1 MINRV
6 SGAGHRG
13 ISPSGVS
20 RSAFGSRLRVPAAD
34 GRDAD
39 SRVADARAR
48 HPSPEVGSTFAQ
60 ELRSDLHLCT
70 VFSPALNA
78 SRFVRLLYFHQHF
91 ATPRGASGTRSYEF
105 ARALIARGHQV
116 TIVCGAHAQ
125 SGLELP
131 YDAERGWHRGDVDGI
146 DVISLPLAYAN
157 RDSLIR
163 RGWTFLRFALRSV
176 RLALQLDYDLAFATS
191 TPITAVIP
199 GLAAKW
205 FRGKPFVFEVRDL
218 WPELPRALGLRNPFV
233 LGGMSLL
240 EFLGYR
246 SADACIG
253 LSPGIVD
260 GIRARADERLPVTM
274 IPNGCDL
281 EVFHPSKRAK
291 LKLPG
296 IGLDDFVAGFTG
308 AHGVANGLD
317 ALLDVAAELKRRGD
331 TRVKLVFIGDGKEKE
346 RLAAAAAE
354 RGLTNC
360 LFFPSVPKAELTAS
374 LDCGLMVL
382 KDVPA
387 FYRGTSPNKFFDYLA
402 AGIPVVNNYPGW
414 LAGLIEEHQCGVVVP
429 PGDAAAFADALQ
441 RLAADPTSC
450 RAMGAAA
457 RALGEK
463 EFARPKLADR
473 FVTTLEA
480 TAHHHHA

>member
-1 MINRV
+1 M
-6 SGAGHRG
+6 
-13 ISPSGVS
+13 
-20 RSAFGSRLRVPAAD
+20 
-34 GRDAD
+34 
-39 SRVADARAR
+39 
-48 HPSPEVGSTFAQ
+48 
-60 ELRSDLHLCT
+60 T
-70 VFSPALNA
+70 V
-78 SRFVRLLYFHQHF
+78 
-91 ATPRGASGTRSYEF
+91 
-105 ARALIARGHQV
+105 
-116 TIVCGAHAQ
+116 VCGAHAY
-125 SGLELP
+125 SGLDLP
-131 YDAERGWHRGDVDGI
+131 YDADCGWHRGDVDGI

-157 RDSLIR
+157 RDSLFR

-260 GIRARADERLPVTM
+260 GIRARADERLPVAM

-281 EVFHPSKRAK
+281 ELFHPAKRTR
-291 LKLPG
+291 LTLPG
-296 IGLDDFVAGFTG
+296 IGPDDFVAGFTG

-317 ALLDVAAELKRRGD
+317 ALLSVAEELKRRGD

-346 RLAAAAAE
+346 RLAAHATE
-354 RGLTNC
+354 LSLTNC
-360 LFFPSVPKAELTAS
+360 LFFSPVPKAELGAITAS

-382 KDVPA
+382 RDVPA

-414 LAGLIEEHQCGVVVP
+414 LAGLIAEHHCGIVVP
-429 PGDAAAFADALQ
+429 PGNVAAFADALQ
-441 RLAADPTSC
+441 SLAADVAGR

-457 RALGEK
+457 RVLAEK
-463 EFARPKLADR
+463 EFARPLLAAR
-473 FVTTLEA
+473 FSAVLEA
-480 TAHHHHA
+480 HAA

>member
-1 MINRV
+1 M
-6 SGAGHRG
+6 
-13 ISPSGVS
+13 
-20 RSAFGSRLRVPAAD
+20 
-34 GRDAD
+34 
-39 SRVADARAR
+39 
-48 HPSPEVGSTFAQ
+48 
-60 ELRSDLHLCT
+60 
-70 VFSPALNA
+70 
-78 SRFVRLLYFHQHF
+78 RLLYFHQHF
-91 ATPRGASGTRSYEF
+91 ATPRGATGTRSYEF

-116 TIVCGAHAQ
+116 TVVCGAHAH

-131 YDAERGWHRGDVDGI
+131 HDTARNWHRGEVDGI
-146 DVISLPLAYAN
+146 DVISLPLAYSN

-163 RGWTFLRFALRSV
+163 RGWTFVRFALRSV
-176 RLALQLDYDLAFATS
+176 RLALTLDADLVFATS

-205 FRGKPFVFEVRDL
+205 FRGLPFVFEVRDL
-218 WPELPRALGLRNPFV
+218 WPELPRALGLRNPLL

-253 LSPGIVD
+253 LSPGIVE
-260 GIRARADERLPVTM
+260 GIRARADVRQTIAM

-281 EVFHPSKRAK
+281 EVFHPAKRAK
-291 LKLPG
+291 LTLPG
-296 IGLDDFVAGFTG
+296 LGPDDFVAGFTG

-331 TRVKLVFIGDGKEKE
+331 TRIKLAFIGDGKEKT
-346 RLAAAAAE
+346 RLVARAAE
-354 RGLTNC
+354 LGLDNC
-360 LFFPSVPKAELTAS
+360 RFFPPVPKADLGAVTAS

-414 LAGLIEEHQCGVVVP
+414 LAGLIRDHACGVVVP
-429 PGDAAAFADALQ
+429 PGDAAVLANALQ
-441 RLAADPTSC
+441 RLAADPAGA

-457 RALGEK
+457 RLLAESQ
-463 EFARPKLADR
+463 FARPRLAGE
-473 FVTTLEA
+473 FVDFIET
-480 TAHHHHA
+480 HAA